1 MLAKKKIK
9 NLWLMIFQLFVPT
22 LLIFVPFLNKSV
34 LMIVMLMEFVWWI
47 KLVNVIIFIM
57 DLLVKISLI
66 VTQEIK
72 VFAKN

>member
-1 MLAKKKIK
+1 MPAKKKIK

-34 LMIVMLMEFVWWI
+34 LMIVMPMEFVWWI
-47 KLVNVIIFIM
+47 KLVNAIIFIM